1 MDGRRRTIEVDEE
14 VADALEKRAAER
26 GVSLDEFLTQV
37 GGVEEEGMVELSPEE
52 LAELEARVA
61 EWERDRQGVPAEEVF
76 QWMKSWGTP
85 DELPPPRPRRL

>member
-61 EWERDRQGVPAEEVF
+61 EWERDRLGVPAEEVF
-76 QWMKSWGTP
+76 QWMKSWGTS

>member
-61 EWERDRQGVPAEEVF
+61 EWERDRLGVPAEEVF